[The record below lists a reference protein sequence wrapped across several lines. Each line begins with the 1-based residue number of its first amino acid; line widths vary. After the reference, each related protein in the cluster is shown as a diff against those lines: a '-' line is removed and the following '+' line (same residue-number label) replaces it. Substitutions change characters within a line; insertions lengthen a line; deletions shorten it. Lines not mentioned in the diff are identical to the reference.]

1 MIRFSSQPELLWKE
15 CIDMKYIHKKPATP
29 ELVAYS
35 KTSGASYKD
44 LYDNHNDIWENT
56 RLSLAD
62 EQGYICC
69 YCGQRITGFQGT
81 QIEHIWPKGTPTYVK
96 MQLDYENNLIATC
109 DGGKKMRKSDTSIP
123 SSDLHCDTSKS
134 NTPIPIHP
142 LMLNCEEK
150 FLYDENG
157 YIFGVGSD
165 AEVTIEIL
173 NLSSPILK
181 NKRKAAIASLTLFPC
196 IDWKSEYDRLNQK
209 KSNGEY
215 TEFCF
220 VLRNYIELFH
230 SKELK

>member
-1 MIRFSSQPELLWKE
+1 
-15 CIDMKYIHKKPATP
+15 MKYIHKNAAPS

-35 KTSGASYKD
+35 RTPGASYKD

-81 QIEHIWPKGTPTYVK
+81 QIEHIWPKGTPVYEK

-109 DGGKKMRKSDTSIP
+109 DGGKKLRQTDYSIP
-123 SSDLHCDTSKS
+123 FSDCHCDTPK
-134 NTPIPIHP
+134 NDTPIPIHP
-142 LMLNCEEK
+142 LMPNCEEK
-150 FLYDENG
+150 FLFDENG
-157 YIFGVGSD
+157 EILGIGSD

-173 NLSSPILK
+173 NLKSPILK
-181 NKRKAAIASLTLFPC
+181 NKRKAAIAAYSMFPDV
-196 IDWKSEYDRLNQK
+196 DWEEEYKRLEQK
-209 KSNGEY
+209 DSSGKY

-220 VLRNYIELFH
+220 VLRSYIKFFQL
-230 SKELK
+230 

>member
-1 MIRFSSQPELLWKE
+1 
-15 CIDMKYIHKKPATP
+15 MKYIHKNAAPP

-35 KTSGASYKD
+35 RTPGASYKD
-44 LYDNHNDIWENT
+44 LYDNHNDIWEIT

-81 QIEHIWPKGTPTYVK
+81 QIEHIWAKGTKAYEK

-109 DGGKKMRKSDTSIP
+109 DGGKNMRKSNTSIP
-123 SSDLHCDTSKS
+123 SSDLHCDTSKE

-142 LMLNCEEK
+142 LMPNCEEK
-150 FLYDENG
+150 FLYDVNG
-157 YIFGVGSD
+157 DIIGVGSD
-165 AEVTIEIL
+165 AEATIDIL

-181 NKRKAAIASLTLFPC
+181 NKRKAAIAACSMFPGV
-196 IDWKSEYDRLNQK
+196 DWEEEYKRLEQK
-209 KSNGEY
+209 DSSGKY

-220 VLRNYIELFH
+220 VLRSYIKFFQL
-230 SKELK
+230 